1 MFSHLI
7 HFPSAEHKSLFYKLG
22 YWLQG
27 VIFQPNVKSWKKSF
41 DIWKGWKWERRRRR
55 GRWQLKWRH
64 ISALLAPSTA
74 TCMLTSQSPSSQDF
88 IFIYIC
94 TSIFI
99 LIFIYAIPASL
110 SPGIIF
116 KFTINIILTYIFA
129 YIGATFVSESNHEMS
144 NFLKWLLWQLWQ

>member
-1 MFSHLI
+1 MFSQLI
-7 HFPSAEHKSLFYKLG
+7 HLPNAEHKSLFYKLG
-22 YWLQG
+22 YRLQG
-27 VIFQPNVKSWKKSF
+27 VIFQPNIKSWKSF

-55 GRWQLKWRH
+55 GRWHFKWRH

-74 TCMLTSQSPSSQDF
+74 TGMLTSQSPSSQDF

-110 SPGIIF
+110 SPDIIF
-116 KFTINIILTYIFA
+116 KFSINIILTYIFA
-129 YIGATFVSESNHEMS
+129 FIGAKSMSKSNHTMF
-144 NFLKWLLWQLWQ
+144 NFVKWFLWQFWQ